1 MSLSFFNLKVAN
13 SLRIFNRRIVEKVDQ
28 ENREAKSLDNKA
40 KKRLCGMKDVTETYR
55 EMTEYGP
62 ATFVKQ
68 ASLQQKV
75 LLLALSQCIKRAG
88 IPEVP
93 LGDVSY
99 SSLSYIV
106 DY

>member
-1 MSLSFFNLKVAN
+1 MHDIN
-13 SLRIFNRRIVEKVDQ
+13 
-28 ENREAKSLDNKA
+28 
-40 KKRLCGMKDVTETYR
+40 ETYR

-62 ATFVKQ
+62 TTFVKQ

-93 LGDVSY
+93 LGDVST
-99 SSLSYIV
+99 SSTLQLDGY
-106 DY
+106 